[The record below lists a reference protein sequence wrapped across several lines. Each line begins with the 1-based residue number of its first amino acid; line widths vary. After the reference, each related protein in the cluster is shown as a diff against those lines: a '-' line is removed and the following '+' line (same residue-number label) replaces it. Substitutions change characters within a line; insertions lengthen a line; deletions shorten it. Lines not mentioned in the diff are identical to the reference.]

1 MNNPDHISESSET
14 IFWIEILKF
23 FDADPG
29 WKKFQIR
36 NTGTK
41 IRYLDKEV
49 VTAWHILHDVSLDL
63 LVL

>member
-1 MNNPDHISESSET
+1 MRIQDGKNS
-14 IFWIEILKF
+14 
-23 FDADPG
+23 DPG
-29 WKKFQIR
+29 KRSQIR

-41 IRYLDKEV
+41 IRHLDKEV